1 MGVLFCYVLFWFLLL
16 DLTGEC
22 VCVTAGW
29 ISPASV
35 HIPAGWISLAGE
47 QRVLSSMSFAGR
59 VLITSLVNVRLVA
72 GRLLQAAETKKKKK
86 RAMNLWKRQFT
97 HYIVCMGQVDMSTN
111 LHVKHGNRRTIFE

>member
-86 RAMNLWKRQFT
+86 TCNEFVEKAI
-97 HYIVCMGQVDMSTN
+97 HA
-111 LHVKHGNRRTIFE
+111 LHCVYGAGGHVNKLAC